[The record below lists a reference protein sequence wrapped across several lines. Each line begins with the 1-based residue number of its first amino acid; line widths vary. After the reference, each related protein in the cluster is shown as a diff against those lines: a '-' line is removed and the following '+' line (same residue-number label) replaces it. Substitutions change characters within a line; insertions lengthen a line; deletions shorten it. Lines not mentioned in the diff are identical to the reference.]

1 MGIAIILK
9 LTCEVM
15 AAKILVVDDEP
26 DFKLIINQKFRK
38 KIRKKELEFIFASN
52 GLQALEQLQIEP
64 EIEMILTDI
73 VMPEMDGIS
82 LLSTLSEINHP
93 TLKTVVI
100 SASSDLKIVRKAM
113 NLGAFDFLT
122 KPINLEDL
130 EITINKTLNHVQG
143 LKKSLQQQHLIEQA
157 QKLYDSEKRLEK
169 FLETLPVGVFVV
181 DADGTPF
188 YVNQAAQNI
197 FAKGIVTEATLEQL
211 AEIYQAYLA
220 GTEQFYPYEKQPIV
234 RALNGEN
241 SRIDDMEIRQGKK
254 IIPVEVSASPI
265 FDEAGQLIYAIA
277 TFQDITE
284 RKKSE
289 TEIIQFTQQ
298 VEVKNIELSKLNQAY
313 SRFVPKEFLRFL
325 GHESIL
331 DVSLGESV
339 QKKMSILFS
348 DIRSFTTLSESMSLE
363 DNFKFINAYLS
374 RMEPLIMANYGF
386 IDKYIGD
393 AIMALFGRCPDDAVQ
408 AALGMLLELNKYNTM
423 RKKYNQ
429 SPIAIGIGINTGSLM
444 LGTVGSLNRMDTTV
458 ISDAVN
464 LAARLQDL
472 TKLYG
477 ASLII
482 SKQTFIELKE
492 YKKYNYRFL
501 GQVRVKGKKDVV
513 SLFEF
518 FDADPPEIIN
528 LKKQTKTLFEEGVI
542 YYYCEQ
548 NELATQ
554 IFAQIVKL
562 NHQDKAAEFYLRICD
577 PNRPL
582 R

>member
-1 MGIAIILK
+1 MP
-9 LTCEVM
+9 
-15 AAKILVVDDEP
+15 AKILVVDDEP
-26 DFKLIINQKFRK
+26 DLKSIINQKFRQ
-38 KIRKKELEFIFASN
+38 KIRNQELEFIFAPN
-52 GLQALEQLQIEP
+52 GLKALEQLQFEP
-64 EIEMILTDI
+64 DIDMILTDI
-73 VMPEMDGIS
+73 TMPEMDGIT
-82 LLSTLSEINHP
+82 LLYTLSEINHP

-122 KPINLEDL
+122 KPIDLEDL
-130 EITINKTLNHVQG
+130 EITINKTLNHVED
-143 LKKSLQQQHLIEQA
+143 LKKALQQQHLIEEA

-181 DADGTPF
+181 DADGKPF
-188 YVNQAAQNI
+188 YANQTAQHI
-197 FAKGIVTEATLEQL
+197 FGKGIITEATPEQL
-211 AEIYQAYLA
+211 SEIYQAYLT

-241 SRIDDMEIRQGKK
+241 SRIDNMEIRQTNK

-265 FDEAGQLIYAIA
+265 FDETGQLIYAIA

-289 TEIIQFTQQ
+289 VEIIQFTQQ
-298 VEVKNIELSKLNQAY
+298 LELKNIELSKLNQAY
-313 SRFVPKEFLRFL
+313 SRFVPREFLRFL
-325 GHESIL
+325 GHESIV

-348 DIRSFTTLSESMSLE
+348 DIRSFTTLSESMTLE
-363 DNFKFINAYLS
+363 ENFKFINAYLC
-374 RMEPLIMANYGF
+374 RMEPVITTNNGF

-393 AIMALFGRCPDDAVQ
+393 AIMALFGRCSDDAVE
-408 AALGMLLELNKYNTM
+408 AALGMLLELNKYNII
-423 RKKYNQ
+423 RKKYNK

-444 LGTVGSLNRMDTTV
+444 LGTVGGLNRMDTTV

-482 SKQTFIELKE
+482 SKQTFVELKD

-501 GQVRVKGKKDVV
+501 GKVKVKGKKDVV

-518 FDADPPEIIN
+518 FDADPPEVIN
-528 LKKQTKTLFEEGVI
+528 LKKQTKTIFEEGVI
-542 YYYCEQ
+542 SYYCEQ
-548 NELATQ
+548 IELATQ
-554 IFAQIVKL
+554 IFGQIVKL
-562 NHQDKAAEFYLRICD
+562 NHQDKAAKFYLSICESK
-577 PNRPL
+577 
-582 R
+582 